1 MSSAPIARAVRRP
14 RLLLLG
20 ALAAATATGGCIYPF
35 SRRGRDASAS
45 GAADSAPV
53 LRIREFPGSARTSVL
68 VWSRDEAHVGLR
80 AEVRRDDGRLTGD
93 FQRDEHTLYLAT
105 SYVSTMGGFTR
116 ATVPPQHKL
125 FLRRS
130 WGRDDLACYGA
141 GRAQCSPPSTVR
153 LAIPDS
159 VLRAPGDS
167 VVVTFHSDWAN
178 PWTVS
183 LRREIVDAYLRTVDS
198 VSAARRARVSSR

>member
-1 MSSAPIARAVRRP
+1 MRAVPTSRAARRP

-20 ALAAATATGGCIYPF
+20 ALATAVAAGGCIHPF
-35 SRRGRDASAS
+35 GARGRDVDAS
-45 GAADSAPV
+45 GPADSAPV
-53 LRIREFPGSARTSVL
+53 LRIREFAGSARTSVL
-68 VWSRDEAHVGLR
+68 AWSHDEAHVGLR

-93 FQRDEHTLYLAT
+93 FQRGHHTLFLAT

-116 ATVPPQHKL
+116 ATVPPEHRI

-130 WGRDDLACYGA
+130 QGRDDLACYRA
-141 GRAQCSPPSTVR
+141 GRAQCSPLTTVR

-159 VLRAPGDS
+159 VLRASGDS
-167 VVVTFHSDWAN
+167 VVVAFHSDWAR

-183 LRREIVDAYLRTVDS
+183 LRRDVVDAYLRAVDS
-198 VSAARRARVSSR
+198 VAAARRARVSTR

>member
-1 MSSAPIARAVRRP
+1 MSSASMTRAVRRP
-14 RLLLLG
+14 RVLLLG
-20 ALAAATATGGCIYPF
+20 ALAVLTTSGGCIYPF

-53 LRIREFPGSARTSVL
+53 LRIREFPGAARTSVL
-68 VWSRDEAHVGLR
+68 AWSGDEAHVGLR

-93 FQRDEHTLYLAT
+93 FQRGEHTLYLAT

-116 ATVPPQHKL
+116 ATVPPEHRL
-125 FLRRS
+125 FLRGSRGS
-130 WGRDDLACYGA
+130 DAYACFGA
-141 GRAQCSPPSTVR
+141 GRAPCSPQTTVR
-153 LAIPDS
+153 IAIPDS

-167 VVVTFHSDWAN
+167 VVVAFHSDWAR

-183 LRREIVDAYLRTVDS
+183 LRREVVDAYLRAVDS